1 MISTFRNFTKKK
13 FAGLILIIVIIIA
26 FGFGGFGGGFAPGN
40 QNNIVKI
47 NNNYISTQDFMDYLN
62 KSNLSTQIIKENLN
76 KNILEELLS
85 SLVSTTIL
93 DLEVNGLDILITQD
107 ILIKK
112 LKKNKKF
119 LDENGVFQR
128 TLYEKFLLLNNISAP
143 LYEIRLKNNLLQKQL
158 FNYIHGGVKSPTFLV
173 KDVYKEESKKLFID
187 YISLGQV
194 YKKLESFTD
203 QDIKK
208 FINENTDDLKQD
220 HLDFSYIYITPKNLT
235 GLEDFNQSFFDKIDE
250 IENQISKNINF
261 KSIISQL
268 ELSPTTIINYIN
280 LDNQKNI
287 NNIIYNNRDDK
298 IEILEYDGKYVLY
311 QIDKKEL
318 KIPNIENVKVK
329 KQISKLLFQKEKYE
343 FNKKILKEINN
354 KEFNQSSFV
363 KLGNNLINNVELKSI
378 KDTQKFEAN
387 SVKILYSLPINTFSL
402 ISDEKEN
409 IYVAKITKYEEKNIN
424 QNSKEFDKYSIDVSA
439 KHRNT
444 ILKSYDYLLNDK
456 YKVVV
461 NEKTLDRVKNYFK

>member
-363 KLGNNLINNVELKSI
+363 KLGNN
-378 KDTQKFEAN
+378 
-387 SVKILYSLPINTFSL
+387 
-402 ISDEKEN
+402 
-409 IYVAKITKYEEKNIN
+409 
-424 QNSKEFDKYSIDVSA
+424 
-439 KHRNT
+439 
-444 ILKSYDYLLNDK
+444 
-456 YKVVV
+456 
-461 NEKTLDRVKNYFK
+461 